1 MRSRKFYVSA
11 LFFAA
16 LSLYMPVSSFCE
28 AVVSV
33 PYHGMRMS
41 QRASFFVRRIII
53 QKTDGYCMIDVLF
66 NAAVDPRSVEADSIL
81 INGEALPP
89 ETEILFNKAG
99 TEMQITVSGTFLP
112 GTFLETQS
120 EAATITIN
128 AGTSFDGTGLEHSEF
143 TDLVCGNSYVYD
155 DENGDGSK

>member
-16 LSLYMPVSSFCE
+16 LSLYMPTSSFCE

-41 QRASFFVRRIII
+41 QRTSFFVRRISI
-53 QKTDGYCMIDVLF
+53 QEADGNCMFDVLF

-81 INGEALPP
+81 INGESLPP
-89 ETEILFNKAG
+89 QTEILFNKAG
-99 TEMQITVSGTFLP
+99 TEMQIKILRTFLSNA
-112 GTFLETQS
+112 FLETND
-120 EAATITIN
+120 AAITLTIN
-128 AGTSFDGTGLEHSEF
+128 AGTSFDGTGLEQSEF
-143 TDLVCGNSYVYD
+143 TDLVCGNSYVYED
-155 DENGDGSK
+155 GNGDGSK